1 MYKIFNSKILY
12 LIPIVF
18 LIIITFRISYSYHD
32 INEQA
37 YNFAKTEADVLN
49 SHALSSREYYQ
60 NLFLNNI
67 IKLDI
72 TTLAALP
79 AYSSSPI
86 SKNFSQ
92 NNPFNIQIKTVS
104 DRARNPLNNANEAEL
119 KAINYFNNN
128 KDKGKYFTDEY
139 SDFYQYASVL
149 KIKKQCLTCHG
160 KKEDAP
166 KFIQKKYNK
175 AYDYK
180 LGDTRGIMSIKIP
193 KDHINQYFF
202 RYFIYSVI
210 YDLFIFLALFFAIY
224 YLVNKSKQI
233 NEFLEQEVTRKTK
246 QLKNSLV
253 IDRLTKLPNRLQLLE
268 DISLSV
274 KAPSK
279 HLALLNI
286 DRFKEINGFYGL
298 KLGDKLL
305 KHVAKS
311 IKEFCSNKDGEVY
324 KLPSD
329 EYVLFTTTNMSH
341 EKFKQIISNLI
352 STIEETTYQVE
363 NNSITITLSSGI
375 ASNIDGILVKANMA
389 LQISKNSKNSLVAY
403 DDSLDTTQHIESNIK
418 AVELLKD
425 ALENDYLTPFYQ
437 PIYNI
442 QTNKIEKYETLARI
456 VNSNGDIIPPLQF
469 LDIAIKSKLYPH
481 ITEIILNK
489 SFDFFK
495 DKNYEFSI
503 NLSINDITNRTTNKF
518 IMDKLKNYNNS
529 HRVVFELLES
539 DKIGNYE
546 ELREFITEI
555 KKYGCKIAIDDFGSG
570 YSNFSHILELNIDYL
585 KIDASLV
592 KYITTD
598 ETSKKITQ
606 TIINFASN
614 LDIKTIAEYVE
625 DEVSLNLL
633 KEMDVDFVQ
642 GYYIGKPQSGL
653 IEE

>member
-1 MYKIFNSKILY
+1 
-12 LIPIVF
+12 
-18 LIIITFRISYSYHD
+18 
-32 INEQA
+32 
-37 YNFAKTEADVLN
+37 
-49 SHALSSREYYQ
+49 
-60 NLFLNNI
+60 
-67 IKLDI
+67 
-72 TTLAALP
+72 
-79 AYSSSPI
+79 
-86 SKNFSQ
+86 
-92 NNPFNIQIKTVS
+92 
-104 DRARNPLNNANEAEL
+104 
-119 KAINYFNNN
+119 
-128 KDKGKYFTDEY
+128 
-139 SDFYQYASVL
+139 
-149 KIKKQCLTCHG
+149 LTCHG

-268 DISLSV
+268 DISLNV
-274 KAPSK
+274 KSPSK

-633 KEMDVDFVQ
+633 KEMGVDFVQ